1 MSDRKEFE
9 TKLVMKSLENPEFR
23 QRLIA
28 NPKAM
33 LSQEL
38 GQQIPDEIAI
48 EVLEET
54 DKKIYLV
61 IPPAVVEEELS
72 EEQLEAIAGGG
83 CWIIGS
89 GDCGFVTRTS
99 DTFEQ

>member
-1 MSDRKEFE
+1 MTTRKESE
-9 TKLVMKSLENPEFR
+9 TKIVMKSLDNPEFR
-23 QRLIA
+23 QQLIA
-28 NPKAM
+28 NPKAV

-38 GQQIPDEIAI
+38 GQQIPDEITI

-61 IPPAVVEEELS
+61 LPPASVEEELS
-72 EEQLEAIAGGG
+72 EKQLEAVAGGS

-89 GDCGFVTRTS
+89 RNECVVVVTG
-99 DTFEQ
+99 